1 MTKEESL
8 EILQEYIR
16 KVENIKTEKEIDK
29 LKVLYEKHCGLS
41 DEKIENNHVG
51 TYKCISKINNRT
63 INQ

>member
-29 LKVLYEKHCGLS
+29 LKVLYEKHCCLS
-41 DEKIENNHVG
+41 DK
-51 TYKCISKINNRT
+51 K
-63 INQ
+63 